1 MIFDAH
7 SDVLSDVAVKT
18 LKGENNILK
27 KYHYDNLV
35 LYGLRVKIIIGL
47 LIGLMRYLNALK
59 KSLIIAAIL

>member
-35 LYGLRVKIIIGL
+35 KGKVGGSIFRKYICCMG
-47 LIGLMRYLNALK
+47 
-59 KSLIIAAIL
+59 